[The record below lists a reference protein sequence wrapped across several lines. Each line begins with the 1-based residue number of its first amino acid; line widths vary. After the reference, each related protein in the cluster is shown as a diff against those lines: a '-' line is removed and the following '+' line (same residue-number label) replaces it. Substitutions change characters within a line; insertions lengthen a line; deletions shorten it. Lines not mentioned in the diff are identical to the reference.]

1 MSLILTVQ
9 IINLYLIVLNSEM
22 DQKMSLFKN
31 IISKI
36 SIEKE
41 LKLVSIHHNEY
52 LESLVT
58 TVLVHN
64 PKLIL

>member
-1 MSLILTVQ
+1 MSVLLTVQ
-9 IINLYLIVLNSEM
+9 IINLYLIVLDSEM
-22 DQKMSLFKN
+22 NQKMSLVKYK
-31 IISKI
+31 ISKI

-41 LKLVSIHHNEY
+41 LKLVSIHHIEC
-52 LESLVT
+52 LESLVK